1 MTDTFTDAER
11 EQFHA
16 AVDKALFAF
25 GADGQDLSGGFSL
38 AVGNPV
44 IEVRDFPLDPLAS
57 ACRALPATQWQ
68 DVCGEIVFRWAH
80 GDDQRD
86 WIAARSFADLA
97 GELRPWLS
105 VKREK
110 PFTSPPDHPDQP
122 WSVELLPDCWLSLFV
137 EVPSLGEDLPEVP
150 EFVSNKAVAGWDVSP
165 DDLVGAVRAR
175 LRSLP
180 PPEWES
186 GVFEDR
192 EGACRAEL
200 WYLEQAV
207 ATDPIPAAW
216 QFVLD
221 EVAPRPLVPGTVITA
236 PARQVLLLSYPDP
249 DLTFD
254 QRRAVVD
261 RVGDRMWG
269 EYEESRVQ
277 GWNLRV
283 GEDGLWYIIE
293 G

>member
-1 MTDTFTDAER
+1 MIVNFTDAER
-11 EQFHA
+11 EQFHD

-25 GADGQDLSGGFSL
+25 GADGQDLSYGFML

-44 IEVRDFPLDPLAS
+44 IEMEEFPIDPLVS
-57 ACRALPATQWQ
+57 ACRAVPAGEWH
-68 DVCGEIVFRWAH
+68 DVCRDIVYRWAH

-86 WIAARSFADLA
+86 WLTAQPFGDVA
-97 GELRPWLS
+97 GALRPWLS
-105 VKREK
+105 DRRER
-110 PFTSPPDHPDQP
+110 PFTFDPDHPDQP

-137 EVPSLGEDLPEVP
+137 QVPSLGEDLPEVP
-150 EFVSNKAVAGWDVSP
+150 EFVPNKAVAAWGVSS
-165 DDLVGAVRAR
+165 DDLVDAVRAR

-180 PPEWES
+180 SPTWES
-186 GVFEDR
+186 GVFADR
-192 EGACRAEL
+192 EGTSQAEL

-221 EVAPRPLVPGTVITA
+221 EVAPRPLMPGTVITA
-236 PARQVLLLSYPDP
+236 PARQAILLSYPDP

-261 RVGDRMWG
+261 HVGDRMWG
-269 EYEESRVQ
+269 EYRESRVQ
-277 GWNLRV
+277 AGSLQV
-283 GEDGLWYIIE
+283 GDDGLWHIIE
-293 G
+293 D